1 MILNYGKIV
10 LKSYMLNM
18 CIALTAIPTTVRFRI
33 YTVIIIARSLAN
45 QEPQDMTMRS
55 LCL

>member
-45 QEPQDMTMRS
+45 QEPQNMTMRS